1 MFIRWNPLDRAHTTH
16 TADDYRFD
24 AVCGLDLKDQ
34 SNVTPQKRLA
44 VIFFA
49 DDNQKRKRKL
59 EIIE

>member
-34 SNVTPQKRLA
+34 SNVTPQKRDWPSFSLPMMTKKEKE
-44 VIFFA
+44 
-49 DDNQKRKRKL
+49 NWK
-59 EIIE
+59 